1 MSYKLNKTNGSLLTD
16 LIDGQIDTS
25 STNLVLVGRNYE
37 GFGEFIN
44 ENFIKVLENFSNTA
58 PPSNPLEGQ
67 LWWDVTGKRLQIFN
81 GEEWKVSGG
90 PFVTPTRPQM
100 VAGDLWINSE
110 TRQIYFYDGSNLVLI
125 GPAYSSLQGVSG
137 FQIDSIKDVQ
147 SRARPVA
154 KTFVAGNL
162 VSVTSNI
169 DFTPTPEERIAEL
182 VTASNP
188 TGTIRK
194 GVNVLDTTNFK
205 FRGTATS
212 SEALINEAGDVLTA
226 NQFLPNDAAGETS
239 GTLTIR
245 NNGGIIIGA
254 DLNNVQKI
262 VGTTYITENQLTDH
276 DYSIRV
282 KGTAYDTVSTDALY
296 IDSSEA
302 RVGIFNGAPEAMLH
316 IGAPN
321 TPVGVSTDVIIE
333 GNLTVRGESTSVD
346 VNVLKVQDINIELG
360 ITEDSTLLDD
370 QFVDGGG
377 VILRAS
383 GVEKSILWNRVN
395 NAWTS
400 NVNFDV
406 DQGRSYKINGVNKIS
421 ADRIDNSV
429 LYAEGLVRIG
439 TLQYLNVDNI
449 NLNAATITTS
459 SPLNITST
467 GEITVNNQRMT
478 GLSDPTELQDVA
490 TKNYVDIQNRSE
502 RLSLTLDTTGLTDNQ
517 IGYIISSVYPVYVPG
532 QPQIAEYR
540 LREEGTEAFVVTQ
553 NLAGSTATNIDIDSV
568 KNVSF
573 VAVDSNGTQNE
584 SVVQDINF
592 FPATGNVAVS
602 ISRGLKKF
610 TVIGNTWQFSSDVYT
625 DYTLAPGWP

>member
-1 MSYKLNKTNGSLLTD
+1 MSYKLNKTDGSLLTD

-37 GFGEFIN
+37 GFGEYIN

-67 LWWDVTGKRLQIFN
+67 LWWDVTGKRLQVFN
-81 GEEWKVSGG
+81 GEEWKISGG
-90 PFVTPTRPQM
+90 PFVTNTRPQM
-100 VAGDLWINSE
+100 VAGDMWINSE
-110 TRQIYFYDGSNLVLI
+110 TQQIYFYDGSNLVLI

-137 FQIDSIKDVQ
+137 FKIDSIRDVQ

-162 VSVTSNI
+162 VSVTSDI
-169 DFTPTPEERIAEL
+169 DFTPVAEERIQEL
-182 VTASNP
+182 VTSSNP

-194 GVNVLDTTNFK
+194 GINVLDTSNFK

-212 SEALINEAGDVLTA
+212 SEALINEAGDILTA
-226 NQFLPNDAAGETS
+226 NQFLPNDSPGETS

-245 NNGGIIIGA
+245 NNGGLIIGA

-262 VGTTYITENQLTDH
+262 VGTTYITENQLTDQ

-296 IDSSEA
+296 IDASEA
-302 RVGIFNGAPEAMLH
+302 RIGIFNSAPEAMLH
-316 IGAPN
+316 IGSPTGPATVDTN
-321 TPVGVSTDVIIE
+321 VIIE
-333 GNLTVRGESTSVD
+333 GNLIVRGTTTSLEVSTLRVED
-346 VNVLKVQDINIELG
+346 KNIELG
-360 ITEDSTLLDD
+360 LLDD
-370 QFVDGGG
+370 SSEGDDTTVD
-377 VILRAS
+377 
-383 GVEKSILWNRVN
+383 
-395 NAWTS
+395 NAGIIVRSTNGSKDLVWKQSTNSWYS
-400 NVNFDV
+400 NVNYDLL
-406 DQGRSYKINGVNKIS
+406 QGRTYKIDGVDKIS
-421 ADRIDNSV
+421 GDRIGNSI
-429 LYAEGLVRIG
+429 LYAEGLIRIG
-439 TLQYLNVDNI
+439 TLEYLNVDNI
-449 NLNAATITTS
+449 NLNSSSITTS
-459 SPLNITST
+459 TPLTINSSGTITINNKIIT
-467 GEITVNNQRMT
+467 GVTDPVN
-478 GLSDPTELQDVA
+478 LQDVA
-490 TKNYVDIQNRSE
+490 TKNYVDVQNRSE

-517 IGYIISSVYPVYVPG
+517 IAYIISSVYPVFVPG
-532 QPQIAEYR
+532 QPQIEENR
-540 LREEGTEAFVVTQ
+540 LREEDTEAFVVTQ

-592 FPATGNVAVS
+592 FPATGNVSVS
-602 ISRGLKKF
+602 ISRGLKRF
-610 TVIGNTWQFSSDVYT
+610 TVQSGVWTFSNDVYT

>member
-212 SEALINEAGDVLTA
+212 SEALINDAGDVLTA

-421 ADRIDNSV
+421 ADRIDDSV

-478 GLSDPTELQDVA
+478 GLADPTELQDVA

>member
-421 ADRIDNSV
+421 ADRIDDSV

-478 GLSDPTELQDVA
+478 GLADPTELQDVA

>member
-1 MSYKLNKTNGSLLTD
+1 
-16 LIDGQIDTS
+16 
-25 STNLVLVGRNYE
+25 
-37 GFGEFIN
+37 
-44 ENFIKVLENFSNTA
+44 
-58 PPSNPLEGQ
+58 
-67 LWWDVTGKRLQIFN
+67 
-81 GEEWKVSGG
+81 
-90 PFVTPTRPQM
+90 M

-421 ADRIDNSV
+421 ADRIDDSV

-478 GLSDPTELQDVA
+478 GLADPTELQDVA

>member
-1 MSYKLNKTNGSLLTD
+1 MSYKLNKTDGSLLTD

-37 GFGEFIN
+37 GFGEYIN

-67 LWWDVTGKRLQIFN
+67 LWWDVTGKRLQVFN
-81 GEEWKVSGG
+81 GEEWKISGG
-90 PFVTPTRPQM
+90 PFVTNTRPQM
-100 VAGDLWINSE
+100 VAGDMWINSE
-110 TRQIYFYDGSNLVLI
+110 TQQIYFYDGSNLVLI

-137 FQIDSIKDVQ
+137 FKIDSIRDVQ

-162 VSVTSNI
+162 VSVTSDI
-169 DFTPTPEERIAEL
+169 DFTPVAEERIQEL
-182 VTASNP
+182 VTSSNP

-194 GVNVLDTTNFK
+194 GINVLDTSNFK

-212 SEALINEAGDVLTA
+212 SEALINEAGDILTA
-226 NQFLPNDAAGETS
+226 NQFLPNDSPGETS

-245 NNGGIIIGA
+245 NNGGLIIGA

-262 VGTTYITENQLTDH
+262 VGTTYITENQLTDQ

-296 IDSSEA
+296 IDASEA
-302 RVGIFNGAPEAMLH
+302 RIGIFNSAPEAMLH
-316 IGAPN
+316 IGSPTGPATVDTN
-321 TPVGVSTDVIIE
+321 VIIE
-333 GNLTVRGESTSVD
+333 GNLIVRGTTTSLEVSTLRVED
-346 VNVLKVQDINIELG
+346 KNIELG
-360 ITEDSTLLDD
+360 LLDD
-370 QFVDGGG
+370 SSEGDDTTVD
-377 VILRAS
+377 
-383 GVEKSILWNRVN
+383 
-395 NAWTS
+395 NAGIIVRSTNGSKDLVWKQSTNSWYS
-400 NVNFDV
+400 NVNYDLL
-406 DQGRSYKINGVNKIS
+406 QGRTYKIDGVDKVS
-421 ADRIDNSV
+421 GDRIGNSI
-429 LYAEGLVRIG
+429 LYAEGLIRIG
-439 TLQYLNVDNI
+439 TLEYLNVDNI
-449 NLNAATITTS
+449 NLNSSSITTS
-459 SPLNITST
+459 TPLSINSSGTITINNKIIT
-467 GEITVNNQRMT
+467 GVTDPVN
-478 GLSDPTELQDVA
+478 LQDVA
-490 TKNYVDIQNRSE
+490 TKNYVDVQNRSE

-517 IGYIISSVYPVYVPG
+517 IAYIIGSVYPVFIPG
-532 QPQIAEYR
+532 QPQIEQNR

-592 FPATGNVAVS
+592 FPATGNVSVS
-602 ISRGLKKF
+602 ISRGLKRF
-610 TVIGNTWQFSSDVYT
+610 TVQSGVWTFSNDVYT

>member
-383 GVEKSILWNRVN
+383 GVEKSILWNRAN

-400 NVNFDV
+400 NVNFDIV
-406 DQGRSYKINGVNKIS
+406 QGRSYKINGVNKIS
-421 ADRIDNSV
+421 ADSIDNSV

-478 GLSDPTELQDVA
+478 GLAEPTELQDVA

-610 TVIGNTWQFSSDVYT
+610 TVVGNTWQFSSDVYT